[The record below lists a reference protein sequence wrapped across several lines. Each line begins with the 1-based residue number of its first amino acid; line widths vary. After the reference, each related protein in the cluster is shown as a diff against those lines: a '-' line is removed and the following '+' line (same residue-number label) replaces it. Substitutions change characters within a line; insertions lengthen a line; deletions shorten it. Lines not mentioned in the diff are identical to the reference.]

1 MIIGDIRN
9 IALALVIGLTV
20 GALGSGLAVKRYV
33 NNAWT
38 ARTAKL
44 LSTQKSEAAT
54 ALQKATDR
62 ATKAERAQNQ
72 LATEL
77 EIQSELNKNRLNDAY
92 RSNTALATQLG
103 GLRDPGRR
111 PGGSCPNPAPTGS
124 ATQPAGEAGGATLSA
139 EATQFLLDFAYDADS
154 AAEYANTCYNWLQKL
169 KGQAAHVD

>member
-38 ARTAKL
+38 AK

-62 ATKAERAQNQ
+62 AIKAERAQNQ

-139 EATQFLLDFAYDADS
+139 EATQFLLDFARDADS
-154 AAEYANTCYNWLQKL
+154 AAEYANTCYSWIQKL
-169 KGQAAHVD
+169 KAQEKAAHVD